1 MTDRSEWQTPQSV
14 MRTSTSPGRGSSM
27 STALTSSLSPVSST
41 AARMVRPMPPKLPDG
56 HYRRPIAV
64 NLFLTSVSCQCDV
77 DDMEIDL
84 SQLIAA
90 VEDGAD
96 DPLDR
101 IAAAATLKDHLET
114 VGDDLLDHF
123 VRQARDDGASWTQ
136 IGEALGVTR
145 QAAQQRH
152 GGFFE
157 RLLDRL
163 KEGRMTRFTPRAR
176 QSVQAARD
184 AAKDHRHAEV
194 GTEHLLLGLVI
205 DPAAVSTV
213 ALDRLGLPAAEATRL
228 VAERFPDGAEARDG
242 RIPFSDP
249 ARRAL
254 EDSLAIALNLGHNY
268 IGTEHLLI
276 AVAQGAGGGAEGLAA
291 ANIAPEAVG
300 RAVTARIGE
309 LDGGKGR

>member
-1 MTDRSEWQTPQSV
+1 
-14 MRTSTSPGRGSSM
+14 
-27 STALTSSLSPVSST
+27 
-41 AARMVRPMPPKLPDG
+41 
-56 HYRRPIAV
+56 
-64 NLFLTSVSCQCDV
+64 
-77 DDMEIDL
+77 MEIDL
-84 SQLIAA
+84 SELIAT

-163 KEGRMTRFTPRAR
+163 KDGRMTRFTPRAR

-184 AAKDHRHAEV
+184 AARDHRHAEV

-228 VAERFPDGAEARDG
+228 VAERFPDGADEISG
-242 RIPFSDP
+242 RILFAGP

-254 EDSLAIALNLGHNY
+254 EDSLAIALSLGHNY

-276 AVAQGAGGGAEGLAA
+276 AVAQGEGGGAEVLAA
-291 ANIAPEAVG
+291 GNLAPDAVEQ
-300 RAVTARIGE
+300 AVLARLAE
-309 LDGGKGR
+309 LTGGTG

>member
-1 MTDRSEWQTPQSV
+1 
-14 MRTSTSPGRGSSM
+14 
-27 STALTSSLSPVSST
+27 
-41 AARMVRPMPPKLPDG
+41 
-56 HYRRPIAV
+56 
-64 NLFLTSVSCQCDV
+64 
-77 DDMEIDL
+77 MEIDL

-96 DPLDR
+96 EPLDR
-101 IAAAATLKDHLET
+101 IAAAATLKDQLET
-114 VGDDLLDHF
+114 VGDDLRDHF

-163 KEGRMTRFTPRAR
+163 KEGRLTRFTPRAR
-176 QSVQAARD
+176 ESVQAARD
-184 AAKDHRHAEV
+184 AAKAHRHAEV

-228 VAERFPDGAEARDG
+228 VAERFPDGVEERDG
-242 RIPFSDP
+242 RTPFSAP

-254 EDSLAIALNLGHNY
+254 EDSLGIALNLGHNY

-276 AVAQGAGGGAEGLAA
+276 AVAQGEGGGAEVLRAADLA
-291 ANIAPEAVG
+291 PDAVEQ
-300 RAVTARIGE
+300 AVVAR
-309 LDGGKGR
+309 LAVLTGGK